1 MLSDKKLNKIVD
13 ILKNDGIGVMPTDT
27 LYGVVGSAFSV
38 NAVKKIYNIKGRDD
52 KKAFIILIDSIST
65 LKKFGFEIDDNL
77 KRTLKKFWPGKVSII
92 LSLPKDNLEK
102 FNYLHRGEDS
112 LAFRFPNKE
121 SLINILRRTGPL
133 VAPSANTEGKEPA
146 LNVAEAKEYFGDK
159 VDFYLAEGMLKS
171 KPSALIKINE
181 DGKIEVLRGTI

>member
-13 ILKNDGIGVMPTDT
+13 TIKNDGIGVMPTDT